1 MREILELSGVCLTY
15 QAENGEVEALRDV
28 SFSAWEG
35 ELISIVGPSG
45 CGKST
50 LLSIVAGLVKP
61 TGGEI
66 KIAGTP
72 VSGVSDKIGYMLQK
86 DNLLDWRS
94 IRSNILLGLEI
105 RKMLHPENIEYADS
119 LLETYGL
126 ADFGDKYP
134 PQLSG
139 GMRQRAAL
147 IRTLAVRPELLLLDE
162 AFSALDYQTR
172 LAVTE
177 DVCGI
182 LKKEK
187 KTALIVTHDIPEGIS
202 LADHVISMSG
212 RPGTVK
218 AIHKMVFESE
228 DGSLLTPL
236 ERRNHP
242 EFGKYFNLIWREL
255 NAQV

>member
-1 MREILELSGVCLTY
+1 MREILELRDVCLTY
-15 QAENGEVEALRDV
+15 QAGNGEVEALRDV

-50 LLSIVAGLVKP
+50 LLSIVAGLVRP

-66 KIAGTP
+66 KIAGTH

-94 IRSNILLGLEI
+94 IRSNVLLGLEI
-105 RKMLHPENIEYADS
+105 RKMLRPENIEYADS
-119 LLETYGL
+119 LLEIYGL
-126 ADFGDKYP
+126 AGFGDKYP

-202 LADHVISMSG
+202 LADRVISMSE
-212 RPGTVK
+212 RPGTARAV
-218 AIHKMVFESE
+218 HKMVFESE
-228 DGSLLTPL
+228 KGAPLTPL
-236 ERRNHP
+236 QRRNHP
-242 EFGKYFNLIWREL
+242 DFGKYFNLIWGEL